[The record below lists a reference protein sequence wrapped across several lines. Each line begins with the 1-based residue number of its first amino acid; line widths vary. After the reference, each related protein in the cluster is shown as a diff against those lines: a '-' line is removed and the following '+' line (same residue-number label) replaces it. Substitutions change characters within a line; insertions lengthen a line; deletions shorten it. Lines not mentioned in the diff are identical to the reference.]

1 MDLIWLAEALQKV
14 LKEKKESLE
23 DLIMNGAKDFQEY
36 VYLRGRHNA
45 LEDVEQELRVL
56 LERSIENDERG
67 TGT

>member
-1 MDLIWLAEALQKV
+1 MDLIWLAEALQKI

-36 VYLRGRHNA
+36 NQLRGRYNA

-56 LERSIENDERG
+56 LERSVENDERG

>member
-1 MDLIWLAEALQKV
+1 MDLIWFAEALQKV

-36 VYLRGRHNA
+36 NYLRGGYNA
-45 LEDVEQELRVL
+45 LEDVEQELRAL
-56 LERSIENDERG
+56 LERSVENDERG

>member
-1 MDLIWLAEALQKV
+1 MDLIWLAEQLQKI

-23 DLIMNGAKDFQEY
+23 DLILNGAKDFQEY
-36 VYLRGRHNA
+36 TYLRGRYNA

-56 LERSIENDERG
+56 LERSIQNDERG

>member
-36 VYLRGRHNA
+36 NYLRGRYNA

-56 LERSIENDERG
+56 LERSVQNDERG